1 MQLQPIAAALA
12 TAALLIL
19 SPAFGG
25 TEDGGLGMGSFQ
37 SSCIPEARKCL
48 EKLEALRYSNDPA
61 HSSLGTQ
68 EALLGLLDTDPH
80 CAMVL
85 WGTVLP

>member
-1 MQLQPIAAALA
+1 MRLQPIAAALA
-12 TAALLIL
+12 AAALLIL
-19 SPAFGG
+19 APAFGG
-25 TEDGGLGMGSFQ
+25 TEDGGFGTG

-48 EKLEALRYSNDPA
+48 EKLEALRYSNDSA
-61 HSSLGTQ
+61 HALGHQ
-68 EALLGLLDTDPH
+68 QALLRLLDTDPH

>member
-1 MQLQPIAAALA
+1 
-12 TAALLIL
+12 
-19 SPAFGG
+19 
-25 TEDGGLGMGSFQ
+25 MGSSR

-48 EKLEALRYSNDPA
+48 EKLDALRYSNDPA
-61 HSSLGTQ
+61 HALGTQ
-68 EALLGLLDTDPH
+68 QALLSLLDTDPH